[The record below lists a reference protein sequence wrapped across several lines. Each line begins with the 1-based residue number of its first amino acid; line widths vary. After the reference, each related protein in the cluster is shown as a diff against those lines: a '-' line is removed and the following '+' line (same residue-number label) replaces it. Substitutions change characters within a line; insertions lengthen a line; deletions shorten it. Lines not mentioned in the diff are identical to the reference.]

1 MADNNTSRWIDRKE
15 LRRLMALMLP
25 LYIGNVL
32 HMGMGVTD
40 TLVAGWK
47 SEVDLAAIAMGFSI
61 SGTIMIAGGVVLTIL
76 SAMISRMRGA
86 GETAKVGLL
95 LNNGKVLALCLSVVE
110 VLLMYSA
117 SFVYPLVTDNPEMA
131 AKAQTYVYF
140 MLLGVPA
147 NLLMRVVVA
156 NFEGFGQ
163 TRPAMFVSLC
173 GVLINIPL
181 NLLLVFGYG
190 PLPALGGAGCGLA
203 TAIVNWCMC
212 FCVLGIMLGSRQHRL
227 RARQM
232 LAFRHPDWSLVGRT
246 LKLGLPV
253 GVASLCE
260 MSFFNLV
267 ILMMAPLGE
276 IVVSAQQVAIN
287 VSGIIFMLPLSFGIA
302 GSIRA
307 AYHVGA
313 RRSREFDAML
323 RTLLL
328 VAYALVSL
336 FMLLTVLLRRDIVGL
351 YTDSP
356 EIIDLASVL
365 LIYCAIYQIA
375 DATQVLMSG
384 LLRGCHDTAIITW
397 SNITSYLVVG
407 LPLAYILIRTDYI
420 VPAMGAPG
428 AWISFIVALS
438 LTAVILTARFIRT
451 RRRVFADHN

>member
-1 MADNNTSRWIDRKE
+1 MRENTGRWIDRKE

-47 SEVDLAAIAMGFSI
+47 SEVDLAAVAMGFSI
-61 SGTIMIAGGVVLTIL
+61 SGTIMIAGGVTLTIL

-86 GETAKVGLL
+86 GQTTKVGLL

-110 VLLMYSA
+110 VLLMYAA
-117 SFVYPLVTDNPEMA
+117 SFVYPLVTDSPEMA
-131 AKAQTYVYF
+131 AKAQTYVHF

-147 NLLMRVVVA
+147 NMLMRVVVS

-190 PLPALGGAGCGLA
+190 PVPALGAAGCGLA
-203 TAIVNWCMC
+203 TSIVNWCMC
-212 FCVLGIMLGSRQHRL
+212 FCVLGIMSGSSRHRS
-227 RARQM
+227 RALQM
-232 LAFRHPDWSLVGRT
+232 LAFRRPDWSLVRHT
-246 LKLGLPV
+246 LRLGLPV
-253 GVASLCE
+253 GIASLCE
-260 MSFFNLV
+260 MSFFNFV

-276 IVVSAQQVAIN
+276 VVVSAQQVAIN
-287 VSGIIFMLPLSFGIA
+287 VSGIIFMLPLSLGIA

-313 RRSREFDAML
+313 RRRVAFDAML

-336 FMLLTVLLRRDIVGL
+336 FMLLTILFRRDIVGL
-351 YTDSP
+351 YTDSAQ
-356 EIIDLASVL
+356 IIDLASVL
-365 LIYCAIYQIA
+365 LIYCAVYQIP

-397 SNITSYLVVG
+397 SNISSYLIVG
-407 LPLAYILIRTDYI
+407 LPLAYTLIRTDLI

-428 AWISFIVALS
+428 AWVSFIVALS
-438 LTAVILTARFIRT
+438 LTAVILSLRFIRT
-451 RRRVFADHN
+451 HRRVFADHN

>member
-1 MADNNTSRWIDRKE
+1 MGENTGRWIDRKE

-47 SEVDLAAIAMGFSI
+47 GEVDLAAVAMGFSI
-61 SGTIMIAGGVVLTIL
+61 SGTIMIAGGVTLTIL

-86 GETAKVGLL
+86 GQAGKVGLL
-95 LNNGKVLALCLSVVE
+95 LNNGKVLALGLSVVE
-110 VLLMYSA
+110 VLLMYAA
-117 SFVYPLVTDNPEMA
+117 SFVYPLVTDSPEMA
-131 AKAQTYVYF
+131 AKAQTYVHF

-147 NLLMRVVVA
+147 NMLMRVVVS

-190 PLPALGGAGCGLA
+190 PVPALGGAGCGLA
-203 TAIVNWCMC
+203 TSIVNWCMC
-212 FCVLGIMLGSRQHRL
+212 FCVLGIMLGSSQHRA
-227 RARQM
+227 RALQM
-232 LAFRHPDWSLVGRT
+232 LVFRRPDWSLVRHT
-246 LKLGLPV
+246 LRLGLPV
-253 GVASLCE
+253 GIASLCE

-276 IVVSAQQVAIN
+276 VVVSAQQVAIN
-287 VSGIIFMLPLSFGIA
+287 VSGIIFMLPLSLGIA

-313 RRSREFDAML
+313 RRKAAFDAML

-328 VAYALVSL
+328 VAYALVCM
-336 FMLLTVLLRRDIVGL
+336 FMLLSILFRRDIVGL
-351 YTDSP
+351 YTDSA

-365 LIYCAIYQIA
+365 LIFCAVYQIP

-397 SNITSYLVVG
+397 SNISSYLIVG
-407 LPLAYILIRTDYI
+407 LPLAYILIRTDLI

-438 LTAVILTARFIRT
+438 LTAVILSLRFIRT
-451 RRRVFADHN
+451 HRRVFSEHN